1 MKIAD
6 KNVWTV
12 VSEYQKIRNSF
23 SRFCQQNFD
32 EISDYRLHFSFNKLI
47 YYFSLLYF
55 PFPKWHWP
63 MAKKF
68 TAILNNW
75 KEHEYKIIYELIRV
89 QGTQNNFKSFDH
101 MGYI

>member
-6 KNVWTV
+6 KNVWNV

-23 SRFCQQNFD
+23 SRFCQQIFD

-55 PFPKWHWP
+55 PFPKWHWL
-63 MAKKF
+63 MAKK
-68 TAILNNW
+68 
-75 KEHEYKIIYELIRV
+75 IY
-89 QGTQNNFKSFDH
+89 GNS
-101 MGYI
+101 